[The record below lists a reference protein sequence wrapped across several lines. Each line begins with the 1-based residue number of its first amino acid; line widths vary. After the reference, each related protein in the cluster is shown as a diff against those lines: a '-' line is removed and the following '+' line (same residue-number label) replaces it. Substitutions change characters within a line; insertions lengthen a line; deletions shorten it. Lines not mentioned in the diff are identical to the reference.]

1 MSYDLELELVCGV
14 GGGVEGEGG
23 VGYGME
29 EGTGGAGDAVGLH
42 RDIRECAGSD
52 DIARS
57 VLHVHRDGYMLRG
70 LCQQAVDAQ
79 EVILKCTQIHV
90 ADEELGAILVGVAG
104 KASSGV
110 EEICCSGG

>member
-14 GGGVEGEGG
+14 EGEGG
-23 VGYGME
+23 VGCGME

-42 RDIRECAGSD
+42 RDIGEIAGSD
-52 DIARS
+52 DVARS
-57 VLHVHRDGYMLRG
+57 VFHVHRDGYMLRG

-104 KASSGV
+104 KAGSGV
-110 EEICCSGG
+110 EEVCGSGG